1 VTRFVL
7 DASVALAWVV
17 DRGAEPYAI
26 AVQNKILNGDR
37 PVVPEFWQLEIANVL
52 ALVLRKGTLTADEI
66 EKGLQYY
73 ETFLRA
79 SAETVGNV
87 PSMREVFETACN
99 LNLTSYDALYVDLAR
114 RESLPLATLDKALRT
129 AAGKA
134 GVKLA

>member
-26 AVQNKILNGDR
+26 AVQNKILKGDR
-37 PVVPEFWQLEIANVL
+37 PIVPEFWQLEIANVL

-73 ETFLRA
+73 EKFLQA
-79 SAETVGNV
+79 TAETLLSV
-87 PSMREVFETACN
+87 PTMRAVFETARD
-99 LNLTSYDALYVDLAR
+99 LKLTCYDALYIGLAR
-114 RESLPLATLDKALRT
+114 QESAPLATLDKALRS
-129 AAGKA
+129 AATRV
-134 GVKLA
+134 GVAAY